1 MDLEEFFS
9 MGGSAMVSAQ
19 NTFANRRAEL
29 EAFFDSLKEQS
40 LDDPLGVVEDLRS
53 PRRNILVFFGI
64 GGVGKTRLSR
74 ELENRFVA
82 GKESSEDR
90 VSFRVD
96 FDAGGSSGLE
106 GILLGLR
113 GSLGRCKAVWP
124 AFDLAFAV
132 YWEKAHPGIP
142 LQAAVNN
149 SSAARRVAGQLD
161 LGTQLQ
167 AAIEDLLDSPGGV
180 LGIFTTSARLLG
192 RSVKQRL
199 TERRL
204 MGDCPFFAP
213 IVEENNP
220 ATIRSYLGSL
230 LAWDLAQYQRHHYR
244 RGQLLR
250 VAVFFDTWERVQ
262 EGAPYRGNT
271 EDLLA
276 RLVHLMPN
284 ALFVITGRNQLRWA
298 DEESRAVMQWA
309 GPEHWPYLADAVS
322 DVEPRQHLVGGL
334 SPEDADRFLRRRLIT
349 KDDPAIPDPVRE
361 VIIDAAGGLPLY
373 LDLAALRFA
382 QLAASGTQPAP
393 VEFGHPFPEVVMN
406 LMKDLEPDQRCLLR
420 IAAIV
425 HRFDEDLLLAG
436 VPQLSDS
443 SVSRFIRRP
452 LVRRDSGE
460 HAPFSIHESLREAV
474 QTCDIAED
482 RWSTREWAQA
492 IERLLAEIHRRVQP
506 ELGASGTV
514 DVSLLTGF
522 YMEGI
527 GLAIRQE
534 SIPPWLWQLAGRLHS
549 LGAWEVLTWTDSATP
564 TDNALRSAAVGLAA
578 IGQRNERGP
587 AATAS
592 TLQAC
597 LADPRLDTT
606 GRDYISYWLAWMLD
620 QTDRWDE
627 AEQVRLEVA
636 AGRGPFIPYVRHALG
651 RSDWVCGRLAR
662 ALSWE
667 FDEHDPLQ
675 RFWKTGLHGRVAW
688 ILGRF
693 EEAEALLASRLDAA
707 EQIGAPELVAHSLR
721 TRGELRCFTTPGDV
735 TDSTEA
741 ATIYSRVASS
751 VSEAEALA
759 SIAVSRA
766 GLDPLNQVI
775 DRLDP
780 LRSPLQ
786 GGPHADVAEVF
797 IRCIYGD
804 VAGAQQARER
814 LSTNRHGRA
823 YGFWVPITGWWISEL
838 SDSDEQENPAD
849 VEWLHG
855 EEDARLRWVAVLNAR
870 RLGG

>member
-1 MDLEEFFS
+1 
-9 MGGSAMVSAQ
+9 
-19 NTFANRRAEL
+19 
-29 EAFFDSLKEQS
+29 
-40 LDDPLGVVEDLRS
+40 
-53 PRRNILVFFGI
+53 
-64 GGVGKTRLSR
+64 VGKTRLSR
-74 ELENRFVA
+74 ELENRFA
-82 GKESSEDR
+82 SDEEGGEDS

-96 FDAGGSSGLE
+96 FDAGGSSDLE

-113 GSLGRCKAVWP
+113 GSLGRWKAVWP

-132 YWEKAHPGIP
+132 YWEKAHPGVP
-142 LQAAVNN
+142 LQATVNN
-149 SSAARRVAGQLD
+149 SSAARRIAGQLD

-213 IVEENNP
+213 IVEENDA
-220 ATIRSYLGSL
+220 ATMRSYLGSL
-230 LAWDLAQYQRHHYR
+230 LAWDLAQHQQRQSR
-244 RGQLLR
+244 RGQLLK

-276 RLVHLMPN
+276 RLVYLMPN

-298 DEESRAVMQWA
+298 DEESRSVMQWA

-334 SPEDADRFLRRRLIT
+334 SFEDADRFLRRRLIT
-349 KDDPAIPDPVRE
+349 KDDAAIPDPVRQ

-373 LDLAALRFA
+373 LDLSAVRFA
-382 QLAASGTQPAP
+382 QLTASGTPPAP
-393 VEFGHPFPEVVMN
+393 ADFGHPFPEVVMN
-406 LMKDLEPDQRCLLR
+406 LMRDLEPDQRSLLR
-420 IAAIV
+420 IASLV

-482 RWSTREWAQA
+482 RWSTREWAQS
-492 IERLLAEIHRRVQP
+492 IGRLLAEIQRRVQP

-522 YMEGI
+522 YMDGM
-527 GLAIRQE
+527 GLAVRQG
-534 SIPPWLWQLAGRLHS
+534 SIPQWLWQLAGRLHS
-549 LGAWEVLTWTDSATP
+549 LGAWEVLTWTESATP
-564 TDNALRSAAVGLAA
+564 MDNALRPAAAGLAA
-578 IGQRNERGP
+578 IGRRSERGP

-592 TLQAC
+592 ALQTC
-597 LADPRLDTT
+597 LADPRLDPT

-627 AEQVRLEVA
+627 AEQVRLKVA
-636 AGRGPFIPYVRHALG
+636 GGRGPFIPYVRHALG

-667 FDEHDPLQ
+667 FDDQDPLQ

-693 EEAEALLASRLDAA
+693 EDAETLLASRLEAA
-707 EQIGAPELVAHSLR
+707 EQIGAPELVAHALR

-735 TDSTEA
+735 ADSTEA
-741 ATIYSRVASS
+741 AIIYSRVASG
-751 VSEAEALA
+751 VSEAEAQA
-759 SIAVSRA
+759 SIAVSQA
-766 GLDPLNQVI
+766 GLDPLNQI
-775 DRLDP
+775 IERLDS
-780 LRSPLQ
+780 LRPPLQ

-797 IRCIYGD
+797 IRCVYGD
-804 VAGAQQARER
+804 IAGAQRARGR

-838 SDSDEQENPAD
+838 SDSEDQEDVAD

-855 EEDARLRWVAVLNAR
+855 EEDARLRWVAVLNPR
-870 RLGG
+870 RLRG